1 MFVAMQIICYPA
13 DICQPAREVICML
26 RINLTTPD
34 LFLDELNQLKHKR
47 AARNIKEALNIRGF
61 VVVARLEGG
70 LVESSF
76 IFQTMCEID
85 GEMILFE
92 FRSQRTKPYPPDA
105 PSDEAKTVQAEFDKY
120 HPQVAKHGDLR
131 PGYFDSL

>member
-1 MFVAMQIICYPA
+1 
-13 DICQPAREVICML
+13 ML

-34 LFLDELNQLKHKR
+34 LFLDELNQLKYKR
-47 AARNIKEALNIRGF
+47 AARNIKEDLNIRGH
-61 VVVARLEGG
+61 VVVDRLEGG
-70 LVESSF
+70 MVESSY
-76 IFQTMCEID
+76 IFQTMCELD

-105 PSDEAKTVQAEFDKY
+105 PSDEAKAFQAEFDKY
-120 HPQVAKHGDLR
+120 HPQVGKHGDLR

>member
-1 MFVAMQIICYPA
+1 
-13 DICQPAREVICML
+13 ML

-34 LFLDELNQLKHKR
+34 LFLDELVQLKYKR
-47 AARNIKEALNIRGF
+47 QARNIKEALNIRGY
-61 VVVARLEGG
+61 VVVDRLEGG

-76 IFQTMCEID
+76 IFQTMCELD

-92 FRSQRTKPYPPDA
+92 FRSQRTKPYPADA
-105 PSDEAKTVQAEFDKY
+105 PSDEAKALQAQYEEF